1 MSYLYC
7 FVFTTDI
14 LLSFSLSFIYSAV
27 FHREKDSRWF
37 FVEFFR
43 IEFFFRDSFPWDKS
57 GEIRKVFRLTKDAI
71 DNRWWNKSR
80 LSRRGKCIVH
90 TSFFF
95 FKRLFIF
102 IDEFFGWYY
111 CSRRMNRLGSRIL
124 DKMQNIL
131 SVLRSYVVIVVIFVE
146 NPLLST
152 NPQIPLLI
160 TFGVQPGIV
169 LVSSSSTVLSF
180 LI

>member
-1 MSYLYC
+1 
-7 FVFTTDI
+7 
-14 LLSFSLSFIYSAV
+14 
-27 FHREKDSRWF
+27 
-37 FVEFFR
+37 
-43 IEFFFRDSFPWDKS
+43 
-57 GEIRKVFRLTKDAI
+57 
-71 DNRWWNKSR
+71 
-80 LSRRGKCIVH
+80 
-90 TSFFF
+90 
-95 FKRLFIF
+95 
-102 IDEFFGWYY
+102 
-111 CSRRMNRLGSRIL
+111 MNRLGSRIL

>member
-1 MSYLYC
+1 
-7 FVFTTDI
+7 
-14 LLSFSLSFIYSAV
+14 
-27 FHREKDSRWF
+27 
-37 FVEFFR
+37 
-43 IEFFFRDSFPWDKS
+43 
-57 GEIRKVFRLTKDAI
+57 
-71 DNRWWNKSR
+71 
-80 LSRRGKCIVH
+80 
-90 TSFFF
+90 
-95 FKRLFIF
+95 
-102 IDEFFGWYY
+102 
-111 CSRRMNRLGSRIL
+111 MNRLGSRIL

-131 SVLRSYVVIVVIFVE
+131 SVLRSYVVIVVIVVIFVE